1 MDAKLIA
8 KRTNNR
14 RCNMRK
20 KVGKSLIAMVLTI
33 ALIGF
38 AGFAAA
44 QEKAADNMDIV
55 KEKIRTDKKLFIATN
70 MQLTESEAKAFWPVY
85 EAYQI
90 DLGKLRAREIKLI
103 EEFAAKYET
112 MSDDAAKS
120 LLDDS
125 LSIDSDH
132 QKLRQ
137 SYLSK
142 IRGVLSDKKVA
153 RYYQLES
160 KIDAVLEYEMAKRI
174 PLVQ

>member
-1 MDAKLIA
+1 MS
-8 KRTNNR
+8 
-14 RCNMRK
+14 K
-20 KVGKSLIAMVLTI
+20 KIGKGLIAMVLAIT
-33 ALIGF
+33 LIGF
-38 AGFAAA
+38 VGSAAA
-44 QEKAADNMDIV
+44 QDKAADNMDLV

-85 EAYQI
+85 EAYQA
-90 DLGKLRAREIKLI
+90 DLAKLRDREIKLI
-103 EEFAAKYET
+103 EKFAVNYET
-112 MSDDAAKS
+112 MSDDAAKT
-120 LLDDS
+120 LLEDS

>member
-1 MDAKLIA
+1 MS
-8 KRTNNR
+8 
-14 RCNMRK
+14 K
-20 KVGKSLIAMVLTI
+20 KIGKSFIATVLAI
-33 ALIGF
+33 MLIGF
-38 AGFAAA
+38 VGSAAA
-44 QEKAADNMDIV
+44 QDKPADNMDLV

-70 MQLTESEAKAFWPVY
+70 MQLTESEANAFWPVY
-85 EAYQI
+85 EAYQA
-90 DLGKLRAREIKLI
+90 DLAKLRDREIKLI
-103 EEFAAKYET
+103 EEFAAKFET
-112 MSDDAAKS
+112 MSDDAAKK

-142 IRGVLSDKKVA
+142 IRGVLPDKKVA
-153 RYYQLES
+153 RYYQLEN